1 MGGGNCLKYLKRG
14 GTKNRTEDKKILLR
28 KGGGQAGSRGGSVSI
43 QVTQFFMVQLCAASK
58 LSTSAMPTMINTIV
72 AAADEQ

>member
-28 KGGGQAGSRGGSVSI
+28 KGGGKLGQGVGLSASRSPNFLWYSYVLPLSY
-43 QVTQFFMVQLCAASK
+43 QHQPCQL
-58 LSTSAMPTMINTIV
+58 
-72 AAADEQ
+72 